1 MPPVNPETEQQEP
14 GHRESRPTLATK
26 TLNKIAQMAEVAAER
41 KRANSEQAA
50 NSTDN
55 ADGEGEGVVLR
66 KSPKGDEQADFFVPT
81 LYDIGTRD
89 SRKIMDV
96 AVFRLSKKDHRA
108 NEVIRYDLPDGHVQV
123 SSGVHGMASV
133 WDYDIVLMA
142 VSHLTEAMNRFRDGK
157 GPKPGPSFRPH
168 VGDVLK
174 FCRRDNGGKQ
184 KNLISSALD
193 RLATTYVAI
202 ERTKKLKGKMV
213 TIKEGENLIAQKSVI
228 ENTATGKV
236 EFVEFKIADW
246 MYREITEGKSPDVLT
261 VHPDYFLIDQGIGRF
276 VYRLARRA
284 AGKTTATWGF
294 KTIYERSGSTGS
306 FKEFCRILRKVITA
320 GDFPEYILKEDAG
333 QMGPLLTM
341 TYKSMTD
348 AVIEHSDP
356 QDEDDDT
363 KDAETE

>member
-1 MPPVNPETEQQEP
+1 MSPVKIEPEPEK
-14 GHRESRPTLATK
+14 RESRPTLATK
-26 TLNKIAQMAEVAAER
+26 TLNKIAQMAELAAER
-41 KRANSEQAA
+41 KRANGERSTELEDESEAQ
-50 NSTDN
+50 S
-55 ADGEGEGVVLR
+55 EGITLR
-66 KSPKGDEQADFFVPT
+66 KSPKGDEQPDFFVPT
-81 LYDIGTRD
+81 LYDVGTRD

-96 AVFRLSKKDHRA
+96 AVFRLSKKDHRPNA
-108 NEVIRYDLPDGHVQV
+108 VIRYDLPDGHVQV

-142 VSHLTEAMNRFRDGK
+142 ISHLTESMNRFRDGK
-157 GPKPGPSFRPH
+157 GPKPGPTFRPH

-193 RLATTYVAI
+193 RLASTYVTI
-202 ERTKKLKGKMV
+202 ERTRKLKNKMV
-213 TIKEGENLIAQKSVI
+213 TIKEGENLIAKKSVI

-294 KTIYERSGSTGS
+294 QTIYDRSGSTGS
-306 FKEFCRILRKVITA
+306 FKEFCRILRKVISA
-320 GDFPEYILKEDAG
+320 GDFPEYILKEENG
-333 QMGPLLTM
+333 QMGLLLVM
-341 TYKSMTD
+341 THKNMAET
-348 AVIEHSDP
+348 VIESPDP
-356 QDEDDDT
+356 KGNDED
-363 KDAETE
+363 ETEGDQGE